1 MRKIDPESPGAKLT
15 EILDRAKREMDRNAA
30 SALIGVRRQTLNRYE
45 SGQTVVPKH
54 RRERIAAV
62 LGVSPRDIW
71 NVDNLPRETSASAEI
86 ARQSRDLSA
95 RLLDFARGL
104 QVAPAGK
111 QGAEDQPKRDAPYIT
126 KAQIAQSP
134 KKPVPRAGPPVKAAP
149 PGKLELVRN
158 PPAD

>member
-15 EILDRAKREMDRNAA
+15 ELLDRAKREMDRNAA

-62 LGVSPRDIW
+62 LGVSSRDIW
-71 NVDNLPRETSASAEI
+71 NVDNVPRGTSESVEI
-86 ARQSRDLSA
+86 ARQSLDLSA
-95 RLLDFARGL
+95 RLLAFARGL
-104 QVAPAGK
+104 QTAPAGN
-111 QGAEDQPKRDAPYIT
+111 QGAEDHPKRDAPYIT

-134 KKPVPRAGPPVKAAP
+134 KKRATHAAPPAKAAP
-149 PGKLELVRN
+149 PRTRELVRN